1 MKFKKIGIVFLF
13 LLLLMPLN
21 VMAISKDY
29 EDLVYGV
36 VGEEIEE
43 NKINIYFFY
52 GNGCPHCAKE
62 ETFLDELQDK
72 YKDKI
77 KIFRYET
84 WYDETNKNNLF
95 KIKTLFG
102 RDKDER
108 VPFTVIGKETY
119 LGYNEYVGK
128 KIESNVIN
136 YLEIDDEELIIEK
149 DKESIPLLGEVNVK
163 DVSIGLVAVVLGL
176 VDGFNPCAMWILLF
190 LINMLFGMKNKKKMF
205 LLGFTFLFTSAVVYF
220 LSMLGISTFL
230 SFISAPKIRSVIGI
244 FALFVGL
251 YNVRKYLVTRKEETG
266 CHVIKDTKRKKIFK
280 RIKRFTEEK
289 NIFLA
294 LLGVIVLGVSV
305 NIVELAC
312 STVFPA
318 MFSEILAVNNIGGLS
333 RIFYLIV
340 YTIFYMLD
348 DMIVFIIAMATLSI
362 SAASSKYGK
371 YSSLIGGL
379 IMVIIGILLIFKP
392 EWLMFNF

>member
-1 MKFKKIGIVFLF
+1 MHFKKIKIVFLF
-13 LLLLMPLN
+13 ILFLVPLN
-21 VMAISKDY
+21 VVATSKNY
-29 EDLVYGV
+29 EDLVYSI
-36 VGEEIEE
+36 VGEEVEDS
-43 NKINIYFFY
+43 KINIYFFY
-52 GNGCPHCAKE
+52 GDGCPHCAKE
-62 ETFLDELQDK
+62 EIFLDELQDK

-77 KIFRYET
+77 NIFRYET
-84 WYDETNKNNLF
+84 WYDETNRDLLF

-102 RDKDER
+102 KDKDER

-128 KIESNVIN
+128 KIESNVIE
-136 YLEIDDEELIIEK
+136 YLEIDNDELIIEK
-149 DKESIPLLGEVNVK
+149 DKESIPLLGEVNIK

-205 LLGFTFLFTSAVVYF
+205 LLGVTFLLTSAVVYF

-230 SFISAPKIRSVIGI
+230 SFISAPKIRSIIGI
-244 FALFVGL
+244 FALLVGA
-251 YNVRKYLVTRKEETG
+251 YNIRKYLITSKEETG
-266 CHVIKDTKRKKIFK
+266 CHIVNDTKRKKIFK
-280 RIKRFTEEK
+280 RIKKFTEEK
-289 NIFLA
+289 NILLA

-318 MFSEILAVNNIGGLS
+318 MFSKILAVNNIEGFS

-348 DMIVFIIAMATLSI
+348 DMIVFTIAMATLSI

-371 YSSLIGGL
+371 YSSLVGGL